1 MRTPK
6 HRFRPPIEASL
17 SHENSMDPK
26 VVHTAQNNTEAE
38 ILKGWLE
45 EQGIQAK
52 VVNGEM
58 NSGAF
63 EIIETDPQV
72 IVNAEDWDKATEI
85 VAAFQQEMSQQ
96 PDMSELSDAEGQFDW
111 PMCPVC
117 DELRLARCEGC
128 GKISNEFAAEDSQS
142 KDHVFCPQCDE
153 TSRITFLDL
162 CKYCEHDFTGATP
175 NKVAMTD
182 VDSTNVNR
190 VFILVGSLAVLILVL
205 TIWFLVFMK

>member
-1 MRTPK
+1 MRRPRN
-6 HRFRPPIEASL
+6 RFRLLIDAAPNLET
-17 SHENSMDPK
+17 NMDPK

-45 EQGIQAK
+45 QQGIQAK
-52 VVNGEM
+52 VFNGEM
-58 NSGAF
+58 NGGAF

-72 IVNAEDWDKATEI
+72 IVNAEDWEKAKEI
-85 VAAFQQEMSQQ
+85 VASFQEEMSQQ

-117 DELRLARCEGC
+117 DELRLARCDRC
-128 GKISNEFAAEDSQS
+128 GKISNEFAAEDSQ
-142 KDHVFCPQCDE
+142 KLDRVFCPQCDE
-153 TSRITFLDL
+153 PSNIAFLDL

-175 NKVAMTD
+175 NTVAMTD

-190 VFILVGSLAVLILVL
+190 VFILVGSLAALILVL
-205 TIWFLVFMK
+205 TIWFLVFIK